1 MFSVKMR
8 TSLKKCCSGSGGQV
22 DVIIF
27 LFEGGKKTETQKKLE
42 VHFSTAIMQS

>member
-1 MFSVKMR
+1 MG
-8 TSLKKCCSGSGGQV
+8 TSLKMCCSGSGGQV

-27 LFEGGKKTETQKKLE
+27 LFEGEKKKPETQKKLE